1 VAWGGAIYTRARVSG
16 SRYIHGTAPEE
27 QARLSLLNDLLNAA
41 CLRELAIRPG
51 ERVLDV
57 GSGLGHLGRAMGHAA
72 GRPALGVERSDEQ
85 IAGARELARGAPDET
100 FLEMRRGDALDLPLS
115 AEEWGSF
122 DLAHARFVLEHV
134 PAPER
139 VVEQMVKAVR
149 PGGRIVLC
157 DDDHALLRVHP
168 EPPGVMAVW
177 EAFVRSYD
185 RLGNDPFVGRR
196 LVSLLVGAGARPR
209 RTTWIFFGAC
219 QGDPA
224 FPGFARNFAANLTG
238 ARDAIAAT
246 GAVTAADV
254 DAAAEAI
261 AAFARR
267 PDASIGYA
275 MPWAEGVKP

>member
-1 VAWGGAIYTRARVSG
+1 MTG

-27 QARLSLLNDLLNAA
+27 QARLALLNDLLNAA
-41 CLRELAIRPG
+41 CLRELALGGG
-51 ERVLDV
+51 ERILDV
-57 GSGLGHLGRAMGHAA
+57 GCGLGHLGRAMGRAA
-72 GRPALGVERSDEQ
+72 GRAVLGIERSTEQ
-85 IAGARELARGAPDET
+85 IARAHELGRGATDET
-100 FLEMRRGDALDLPLS
+100 FLEIREGDALDLPL
-115 AEEWGSF
+115 AADEWGSF

-139 VVEQMVKAVR
+139 VVAQMVKAVR

-157 DDDHALLRVHP
+157 DDDHALLRLHP
-168 EPPGVMAVW
+168 EPPGVMPVW
-177 EAFVRSYD
+177 EAFVRTYD

-246 GAVTAADV
+246 GAVSAADV
-254 DAAAEAI
+254 EAAAQAI
-261 AAFARR
+261 EAFAHR